1 METTKG
7 EAQKEWMVT
16 TIAMTVSTLFQQM
29 INILV
34 HLVNAHTLIKMLVLL
49 LSECLFSNGSE
60 FLDRCLPHLTM
71 FDKIWPILLF
81 EYP

>member
-1 METTKG
+1 
-7 EAQKEWMVT
+7 
-16 TIAMTVSTLFQQM
+16 
-29 INILV
+29 
-34 HLVNAHTLIKMLVLL
+34 VNAHTLIKMLVLL